1 MYSLSLSYVDWKT
14 YVWWAWKKLQFFCN
28 SQLKDAIRNRSL
40 IPKQIKSIVQCAIL
54 TINGII
60 VISIS
65 KIELYYLEG
74 DVGNIML
81 DKTFEVNNLLHLVSC
96 RSHMFYT
103 IYWPKYSIKYKL
115 PIRLWGLKDVISCN
129 VLVTVSIL
137 IDYVFITK

>member
-1 MYSLSLSYVDWKT
+1 MSIKNVCLLSLNKT
-14 YVWWAWKKLQFFCN
+14 AIFWN

-40 IPKQIKSIVQCAIL
+40 IPKQIKSIIQRAIL

-65 KIELYYLEG
+65 WIELYYLKG

-81 DKTFEVNNLLHLVSC
+81 DPTFKAINLLHLVSC

-115 PIRLWGLKDVISCN
+115 PIRLWGFLDVIWCN
-129 VLVTVSIL
+129 VLVIVSVI
-137 IDYVFITK
+137 IDYVFMTK